1 MKWFCY
7 PTGDEADLWAHW
19 FAQQRKR
26 AQARHATVMRF
37 LSAGHWKAP
46 HYRDLVGEHQ
56 GLGEIKISAEVE
68 WRLIGRRDQQEDSFT
83 LLIICHHKGKVYTP
97 TNALDTALA
106 RWRKVEIG
114 LKRIER
120 NDPPA

>member
-1 MKWFCY
+1 M
-7 PTGDEADLWAHW
+7 
-19 FAQQRKR
+19 
-26 AQARHATVMRF
+26 
-37 LSAGHWKAP
+37 
-46 HYRDLVGEHQ
+46 
-56 GLGEIKISAEVE
+56 E

-83 LLIICHHKGKVYTP
+83 LLLICYHKGKVYTP

>member
-7 PTGDEADLWAHW
+7 PTGDEPDLWARW
-19 FAQQRKR
+19 FAQQSKR
-26 AQARHATVMRF
+26 AQAKHATVMRF
-37 LSAGHWKAP
+37 LSDGHWQRP
-46 HYRDLVGEHQ
+46 HYRELTGKPQ
-56 GLGEIKISAEVE
+56 GLGEIRVSTEVE
-68 WRLIGRRDQQEDSFT
+68 WRLIGRRDEAEDSFT

-106 RWRKVEIG
+106 RWREIENG
-114 LKRIER
+114 LERIER

>member
-7 PTGDEADLWAHW
+7 PTGDEADLWACW
-19 FAQQRKR
+19 FAQQSKR
-26 AQARHATVMRF
+26 AQAKHATVMRF